1 MVHLYHTSHKC
12 ISCHNLTKTLYLTI
26 FCLTSHQGCCQP
38 TASQCHLNKMVMT
51 WNARLSLQ
59 HFTITITDAD
69 LPGCQWSTS
78 CTASL
83 LCYTAWSEKQMGIN
97 IMWSIWHYATQST

>member
-38 TASQCHLNKMVMT
+38 TASQCHLNKMLMT

-69 LPGCQWSTS
+69 LLGVSDRPAVQH
-78 CTASL
+78 
-83 LCYTAWSEKQMGIN
+83 
-97 IMWSIWHYATQST
+97 HYCAIQLGERNRWV